1 MQGRLEEERAWRH
14 LVAGKDEE
22 QCWHALGSGAHGS
35 GHQLYSMWFFSV
47 ELETVETAS
56 GVASGKLMSV

>member
-1 MQGRLEEERAWRH
+1 M
-14 LVAGKDEE
+14 AGKDEE

-56 GVASGKLMSV
+56 GVASGKPMSV